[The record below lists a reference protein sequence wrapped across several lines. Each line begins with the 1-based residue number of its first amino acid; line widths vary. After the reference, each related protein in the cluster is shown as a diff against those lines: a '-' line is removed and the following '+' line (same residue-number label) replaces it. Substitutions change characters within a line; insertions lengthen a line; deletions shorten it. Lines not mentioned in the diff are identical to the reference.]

1 MRVKTFTKSI
11 NVAHSVSDLA
21 DLDVSVNEF
30 IERADVFKII
40 PHLISSG
47 VNLVYMVT
55 VLYKI

>member
-11 NVAHSVSDLA
+11 NVAYPVSDLA
-21 DLDVSVNEF
+21 DLDIAVNEF
-30 IERADVFKII
+30 VERADVIKII

-47 VNLVYMVT
+47 VDLVYMVT